1 MMRASAGAAGSLVW
15 AVYASD
21 DTGPSAL
28 FRALSERVPLH
39 SVLPTDGLPFFS
51 RWAPPPGPRT
61 RLRVMPWGAPLRQ
74 LHTRLLRK
82 QTRGARAVIFT
93 RPDQE
98 VLLDAFPD
106 TPRLYLAKD
115 DYRHYFRNWDAQ
127 EERLLRA
134 VHRIGAVSLPL
145 AQLLAERGGHPASHA
160 RAILNAVD
168 ADFIPPVCPSAPSA
182 FPEGLQLP
190 RPVAGILGRV
200 SSRLRLAWLDE
211 AIAQTPWLHWA
222 FVGEME
228 EAELRQEDRPI
239 LQRLR
244 RHPRCTFTGWR
255 SFEDL
260 SRFAGSFDVGVMP
273 YSEASLNPLASP
285 RRLFLHLPFGA
296 PVLATPGC
304 AQIDDFS
311 SLVDLC
317 GSASELVETLERLR
331 AVGFDDGR
339 RETRWRAAQLHT
351 WTHRAAE
358 LLELIEDAERGAGRS
373 P

>member
-1 MMRASAGAAGSLVW
+1 MKPASKAGPDAVVW

-28 FRALSERVPLH
+28 FRELSRRVPLH
-39 SVLPTDGLPFFS
+39 SVLPSDGLPFLS
-51 RWAPPPGPRT
+51 RWAPPPQPRT
-61 RLRVMPWGAPLRQ
+61 RLRVMPWGAPLRR
-74 LHTRLLRK
+74 LHTSILRRH
-82 QTRGARAVIFT
+82 TRNARAVIFT

-106 TPRLYLAKD
+106 TPRLYFAKD
-115 DYRHYFRNWDAQ
+115 DYRHYFRNWDDQ

-134 VHRIGAVSLPL
+134 VHRIAAVSLPL
-145 AQLLAERGGHPASHA
+145 AQLLAQRGGHPPSHA
-160 RAILNAVD
+160 RAIPNGVD
-168 ADFIPPVCPSAPSA
+168 ADFIPGVCPAAPAA
-182 FPEGLQLP
+182 FPEGLQP
-190 RPVAGILGRV
+190 RRPVAGILGRV
-200 SSRLRLAWLDE
+200 SSRLRLDWLDQ
-211 AIAQTPWLHWA
+211 AIAQTPWLHWM
-222 FVGEME
+222 FVGEVE
-228 EAELRQEDRPI
+228 DAELRPEDRPT
-239 LQRLR
+239 LQRLL

-273 YSEASLNPLASP
+273 YSEASLNPFASP

-304 AQIDDFS
+304 AQLDEFS
-311 SLVDLC
+311 SLVDMC
-317 GSASELVETLERLR
+317 GSVGELVATLERLR

-339 RETRWRAAQLHT
+339 REERWRAVQLHT

-358 LLELIEDAERGAGRS
+358 LLELIEDAERVS
-373 P
+373 PGSS